1 LADALPAEQTAPTPA
16 DSATRAAGAT
26 SVSAIGLANAL
37 FIGVAAA
44 RDILLAKN
52 FGVTHLADAFAI
64 ASTLPELFQNFLT
77 AGLIANAFIPVL
89 ARQAHRGRESQAL
102 AAVSLAMRWTVI
114 VVAGMVAISL
124 LAVRCTMRPFAPG
137 AGAATIAEASRAALL
152 LWPAMPL
159 LLAGGFAAAVMQ
171 HKRRFVQPALAPV
184 VYTLPLV
191 LALLLFNAHWG
202 IVAVAAGALIGA
214 AAQLALQWRGV
225 RDIVA
230 ARRLARSVAERQLA
244 RHLLLLALP
253 IALTQIVAHLGR
265 CIGRAIATTQGVG
278 GVAALTYAFRITVVP
293 VWVVAIPVC
302 VVFLPAISSRISAS
316 ASAASRELAHRALSV
331 VLFITVPMAV
341 LICIF
346 RFDLARILL
355 ERGAFGPSATE
366 LTGTMVGVFALSIVP
381 QGVAVLM
388 ARMAYARSDP
398 TAPLKA
404 AGVGVMVEGVSAW
417 VLAQYT
423 GLPGI
428 AVGSFLGWS
437 VHAGLLAAGECKH
450 GLIRPR
456 NAASYALMPLLPV
469 LPLAAV
475 ALSLRSGLF
484 HTLPI
489 EDSAAASLG
498 AMLGIT
504 ALSGGVYLLAAAA
517 LRLGGYQELHLT
529 GPVIVRALL
538 NGRATGFRGRGN
550 GSPRGGGGG

>member
-1 LADALPAEQTAPTPA
+1 LADALPADQAADAPT
-16 DSATRAAGAT
+16 DSRPKGAGAT

-37 FIGVAAA
+37 FIAVAAV

-52 FGVTHLADAFAI
+52 FGVTYLADAYAI

-89 ARQAHRGRESQAL
+89 SRWAHRGRESQAL
-102 AAVSLAMRWTVI
+102 AAVSLAMQWTVL
-114 VVAGMVAISL
+114 VVAGVVTISL
-124 LAVRCTMRPFAPG
+124 FGVRWAMRPFAPG

-152 LWPAMPL
+152 LWPTMPL
-159 LLAGGFAAAVMQ
+159 LLAGAFAAAVMQ
-171 HKRRFVQPALAPV
+171 YKRRFMQPALAPV

-191 LALLLFNAHWG
+191 LALVLFDAHWG
-202 IVAVAAGALIGA
+202 IVVVAAGALTGA
-214 AAQLALQWRGV
+214 AAQLVLQWRGV
-225 RDIVA
+225 RDIAA
-230 ARRLARSVAERQLA
+230 ARRLARSIAEHQLA
-244 RHLLLLALP
+244 RQLLLLALP

-293 VWVVAIPVC
+293 VWIVVIPVC

-316 ASAASRELAHRALSV
+316 ASDASRKLAHRALSV
-331 VLFITVPMAV
+331 TLFITVPMAV
-341 LICIF
+341 LIGIF

-366 LTGTMVGVFALSIVP
+366 VTGTMVGVFALSIVP

-388 ARMAYARSDP
+388 ARTAYAHSDP

-404 AGVGVMVEGVSAW
+404 AAVGVTVEGVSAW
-417 VLAQYT
+417 VLAQHM

-437 VHAGLLAAGECKH
+437 VHAALLAAGECRR

-456 NAASYALMPLLPV
+456 NAASYTLMPLV
-469 LPLAAV
+469 TALPLAV
-475 ALSLRSGLF
+475 LALSLREGLSQA
-484 HTLPI
+484 LPV
-489 EDSAAASLG
+489 ESSAAVSLG
-498 AMLGIT
+498 VMLGIT
-504 ALSGGVYLLAAAA
+504 VICGGTYLLLGAV
-517 LRLGGYQELHLT
+517 LRLAGYKEFRRS
-529 GPVIVRALL
+529 GPAIIRTLVNARN
-538 NGRATGFRGRGN
+538 NGLPDRDNGN
-550 GSPRGGGGG
+550 SRGGGGG